1 MKAIPI
7 FAILFLIVSVSGI
20 AYQKHPHRTAGS
32 APPDHPEPLSSDVL
46 MDVQHK
52 INKFLY
58 RKQSAAPVFRSTK
71 SALVALK
78 RDDLQQYRSHHDNA
92 LLLVEGENLN
102 AGIENSKSPADRMRA
117 FIDRAKLHWNL
128 KREDDRLYP
137 YESRTDKMGMTHV
150 RLQQLYANL
159 PVYGHELYLHIDK
172 QNHLRCINGRVKPID
187 HRIDVNPALT
197 AEEAKKRTAAFLK
210 TDLEE
215 SSSQLLIYPH
225 RATNRQVLS
234 YLVTAMPALDQRWEV
249 FVDANTGEILHAGNR
264 TAFDGPVTSTAMDLS
279 GATKTFSTY
288 QLDSQYYLLNAA
300 KDMFDA
306 ARSQLPDVLVGG
318 ILVISAENADED
330 LYYITSNN
338 RDAWGG
344 FENGVSASVHSSVVY
359 DYYHKVHNRN
369 SIDDEGGSIYVV
381 VNYKENYNNAF
392 WNGKLIVFGNGDNE
406 RFSDIA
412 GALDVTAHEMTHGV
426 VEFSANLIYE
436 FQSGALN
443 ECFADVFGTAVE
455 FYYEG
460 ANGDW
465 LIGEDVT
472 TPNIPG
478 DALRDMQNPSGP
490 KAISK
495 LPGHMNEYRDLPNTE
510 EGDWGGVH
518 INVGI
523 PNRAF
528 ALASNAIGLDKTEII
543 YYQALTHYIT
553 RSSQFIDA
561 RLAMVRVAGEIYGE
575 NSVEQNAIKSAFDQV
590 GITADEPTPPPHD
603 IPEVQGEDWILA
615 VDSQSRIL
623 HRVSLDASI
632 IEPISSGQVLS
643 RPSVPDDG
651 SYILYVDMNYNP
663 RIVTLDGSQEEILDE
678 NSLFRNVAV
687 SPDGSNLAAISSQYD
702 NNLYIVGIGAN
713 EEVKTYQLYGK
724 TYTEG
729 VQSPVVRYADALDW
743 TLDGRSILYDAY
755 NEISSGQTGFGYW
768 DINLIRAADGSINRI
783 FPAQSTLVNIGN
795 PALASNNDFIIAYD
809 YVDEYGN
816 VFTRTAN
823 LETGETGQVNYNGMA
838 LSYPDFSPDDDA
850 VIFQYNDGTDDYV
863 YVTGFQSDGLNGD
876 NDFIQFLVNA
886 IYPLWIRQGQRPQT
900 AVTAREVENIPADYQ
915 LMQNHPNPFNNST
928 TIEYSL
934 PRSGFVNL
942 SIYNTLGQLVNVLV
956 EEQKEPGKHRIQLD
970 AASMASGVYFYRLV
984 TSNAMLQKKLLLI
997 R

>member
-1 MKAIPI
+1 MKTIPI
-7 FAILFLIVSVSGI
+7 FIILFLIVSVSGI
-20 AYQKHPHRTAGS
+20 AYQKQPHRTAGS
-32 APPDHPEPLSSDVL
+32 APPDHQKPLSNDVL
-46 MDVQHK
+46 MDIQHK
-52 INKFLY
+52 INRFLY

-71 SALVALK
+71 SQLFALK
-78 RDDLQQYRSHHDNA
+78 QDGLQQYRSHQDQS

-102 AGIENSKSPADRMRA
+102 AGIESSKSPGDRLRA
-117 FIDRAKLHWNL
+117 FIDRAKLYWNL
-128 KREDDRLYP
+128 KHEDDRLVP
-137 YESRTDKMGMTHV
+137 YESRTDKTGMTHV

-159 PVYGHELYLHIDK
+159 PVYGHELYLHIDTH
-172 QNHLRCINGRVKPID
+172 NRLRCINGRVDPID
-187 HRIDVNPALT
+187 HRIDVNPAIT
-197 AEEAKKRTAAFLK
+197 AEEAKRQAAAFLK
-210 TDLEE
+210 IDSKE

-225 RATNRQVLS
+225 RDSNRQVLS
-234 YLVTAMPALDQRWEV
+234 YLVTASPALDQRWEI
-249 FVDANTGEILHAGNR
+249 FVDANSGEILHAGNR

-279 GATKTFSTY
+279 GEPKTFSTY
-288 QLDSQYYLLNAA
+288 QLDGQYYLLNAA

-318 ILVISAENADED
+318 ILVLSAENANED
-330 LYYITSNN
+330 LYYIISNS
-338 RDAWGG
+338 RDVWGG
-344 FENGVSASVHSSVVY
+344 FENGVSASVHGNVVY
-359 DYYHKVHNRN
+359 DYYHEVHNRN

-460 ANGDW
+460 ANADW

-490 KAISK
+490 KAVSK

-528 ALASNAIGLDKTEII
+528 ALASNAIGINKTERI
-543 YYQALTHYIT
+543 YYQALTNYIT

-561 RLAMVRVAGEIYGE
+561 RLAMVRVAGEIYGV
-575 NSVEQNAIKSAFDQV
+575 NSVEQNAIKTAFDQV
-590 GITADEPTPPPHD
+590 GITADEPTPPPQN

-623 HRVSLDASI
+623 HRVNLDASI
-632 IEPISSGQVLS
+632 IEPISSGQILS
-643 RPSVPDDG
+643 KPSVPDDG

-663 RIVTLDGSQEEILDE
+663 RILALDGSQEEILDE
-678 NSLFRNVAV
+678 SSLFRNISV
-687 SPDGSNLAAISSQYD
+687 SPDGATLAAISSQYD
-702 NNLYIVGIGAN
+702 NNLYIVGIGEN
-713 EEVKTYQLYGK
+713 EEVKTYQLYAK

-743 TLDGRSILYDAY
+743 TLDNRYILYDAY
-755 NEISSGQTGFGYW
+755 NEISSGQSGFGYW
-768 DINLIRAADGSINRI
+768 DINLIRVSDGAVERI
-783 FPAQSTLVNIGN
+783 FPAQSTLINIGN
-795 PALASNNDFIIAYD
+795 PALASNNNFIIAYD
-809 YVDEYGN
+809 YVDEYGT

-823 LETGETGQVNYNGMA
+823 LETGETGQVNYNGTT
-838 LSYPDFSPDDDA
+838 LSYPDFSPNDDA
-850 VIFQYNDGTDDYV
+850 IIFQYNDGSKDYI
-863 YVTGFQSDGLNGD
+863 YVTGLQNDGLNGD
-876 NDFIQFLVNA
+876 NNFQQFLVNA

-900 AVTAREVENIPADYQ
+900 EVTASEEDKIPSDYQ
-915 LMQNHPNPFNNST
+915 LKQNHPNPFNNST

-934 PRSGFVNL
+934 PASEYVNL
-942 SIYNTLGQLVNVLV
+942 SVFNASGQLVKVLV
-956 EEQKEPGKHRIQLD
+956 EEEKERGKHRIQFD
-970 AASMASGVYFYRLV
+970 ASSMASGVYFYCLS
-984 TSNAMLQKKLLLI
+984 TADAILQKKLLLV